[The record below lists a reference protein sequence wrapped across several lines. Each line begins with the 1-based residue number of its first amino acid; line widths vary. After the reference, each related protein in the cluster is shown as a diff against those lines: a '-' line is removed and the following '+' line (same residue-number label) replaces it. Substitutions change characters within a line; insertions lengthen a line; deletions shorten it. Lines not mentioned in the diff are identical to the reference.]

1 MRIFWTIIF
10 LLLPLAG
17 QYYVSLRVWQLLP
30 ALLPLRIAVVA
41 AMAVAFISVFLNFS
55 GIGDH
60 LPMGLATAL
69 YEVGTSWLIILLYMT
84 MLFGLL
90 DLGMVTHL
98 IPRSF
103 LKGSIAG
110 SLSVFVFLTALFT
123 MAYAHYNHKE
133 RVEMTLNT
141 QGKVKKQVKL
151 VLVSD
156 IHLGYHNRR
165 SDLHRWL
172 QQIMRDKPDAILIA
186 GDLVDGS
193 IRPVNEERSAEE
205 FRQLPVPVYAILG
218 NHDYYTG
225 TQADLAFCRQA
236 GIKVLRDSIATFGD
250 IAIVGRD
257 DRTNP
262 YRKSLRD
269 IMQDVDRSKY
279 VIEMDHQPYH
289 LEEAQQNGVDFEF
302 AGHTHYGQVWP
313 ISWIT
318 RAVYED
324 AFGPYQKGHT
334 RYYVSSGLGIWGA
347 KFRIGTQSEYIVATL
362 KP

>member
-30 ALLPLRIAVVA
+30 AMLPLRIIVVA
-41 AMAVAFISVFLNFS
+41 AMAVAFISIFLNFS
-55 GIGDH
+55 GVDGH

-103 LKGSIAG
+103 LKESVAG

-123 MAYAHYNHKE
+123 FAYAHYNHKE
-133 RVEMTLNT
+133 RVEIALDT
-141 QGKVKKQVKL
+141 QGKVKKKVKL
-151 VLVSD
+151 VMISD

-193 IRPVNEERSAEE
+193 IRPVNEEQSAEE

-236 GIKVLRDSIATFGD
+236 GIEVLRDSVATFGD

-262 YRKSLRD
+262 YRKSLKD

-279 VIEMDHQPYH
+279 IIELDHQPYH

-324 AFGPYQKGHT
+324 AFGPFQKGHT

>member
-1 MRIFWTIIF
+1 MRYFWTFIF
-10 LLLPLAG
+10 LILPLAG

-30 ALLPLRIAVVA
+30 AILPLRIAVVA
-41 AMAVAFISVFLNFS
+41 AMAVAFISFFLSLGGLGN
-55 GIGDH
+55 H
-60 LPMGLATAL
+60 LSIGLATVL
-69 YEVGTSWLIILLYMT
+69 YEVGNSWLIILLYMA
-84 MLFGLL
+84 MLFGVL
-90 DLGMVTHL
+90 DLAMVTHL
-98 IPRSF
+98 IPRHF
-103 LKGSIAG
+103 LRESIVG

-123 MAYAHYNHKE
+123 YAYAHFNHKE
-133 RVEMTLNT
+133 RVEMMLNT
-141 QGKVKKQVKL
+141 HGKVKKDVKL
-151 VLVSD
+151 VLISD

-193 IRPVNEERSAEE
+193 IRPVNEELSAEE
-205 FRQLPVPVYAILG
+205 FKQLPVPVYAILG

-236 GIKVLRDSIATFGD
+236 GIKVIRDSVAYFSD

-262 YRKSLRD
+262 YRKSLKD
-269 IMQDVDRSKY
+269 IMRNIDRSKY
-279 VIEMDHQPYH
+279 IIEMDHQPYH

-324 AFGPYQKGHT
+324 AFGPYQKGNT
-334 RYYVSSGLGIWGA
+334 RYYVSSGLGIWGG
-347 KFRIGTQSEYIVATL
+347 KFRIGTQSEYVVVQL
-362 KP
+362 K

>member
-1 MRIFWTIIF
+1 MRYIWPFIF
-10 LLLPLAG
+10 LILPIAG

-30 ALLPLRIAVVA
+30 AILPLRIAVVA
-41 AMAVAFISVFLNFS
+41 AMTLAFVAFFLS
-55 GIGDH
+55 IGG
-60 LPMGLATAL
+60 LGNQLSMSLATAL
-69 YEVGTSWLIILLYMT
+69 YEVGNSWLIILLYMA
-84 MLFGLL
+84 MLFGVL
-90 DLGMVTHL
+90 DLGLATHL
-98 IPRSF
+98 IPRHF
-103 LKGSIAG
+103 LRESVIG

-123 MAYAHYNHKE
+123 YAYAHFNHKV

-141 QGKVKKQVKL
+141 QGKVKKDVKL
-151 VLVSD
+151 VLISD

-172 QQIMRDKPDAILIA
+172 QQIMREKPDAILIA

-193 IRPVNEERSAEE
+193 IRPVNEEHSAEE
-205 FRQLPVPVYAILG
+205 FKQLPVPVYAILD

-236 GIKVLRDSIATFGD
+236 GIKVLRDSIAYFGD

-262 YRKSLRD
+262 YRKSLKD
-269 IMQDVDRSKY
+269 IMQNVDRSKY
-279 VIEMDHQPYH
+279 IIEMDHQPYH
-289 LEEAQQNGVDFEF
+289 LEEAEQNGVDFEF

-324 AFGPYQKGHT
+324 AVGPYRKGNT

-347 KFRIGTQSEYIVATL
+347 KFRIGTQSEYVVAQL
-362 KP
+362 K

>member
-1 MRIFWTIIF
+1 MT
-10 LLLPLAG
+10 LAF
-17 QYYVSLRVWQLLP
+17 
-30 ALLPLRIAVVA
+30 
-41 AMAVAFISVFLNFS
+41 VAFFLSLGGLGN
-55 GIGDH
+55 H
-60 LPMGLATAL
+60 LPMSLATAL
-69 YEVGTSWLIILLYMT
+69 YEVGNSWLIILLYMA
-84 MLFGLL
+84 MLFGVL
-90 DLGMVTHL
+90 DLGLATHL
-98 IPRSF
+98 IPRHF
-103 LKGSIAG
+103 LRESVIG

-123 MAYAHYNHKE
+123 YAYAHFNHKV

-141 QGKVKKQVKL
+141 QGKVKKDVKL
-151 VLVSD
+151 VLISD

-172 QQIMRDKPDAILIA
+172 QQIMREKPDAILIA

-193 IRPVNEERSAEE
+193 IRPVNEEHSAEE
-205 FRQLPVPVYAILG
+205 FKQLPVPVYAILG

-236 GIKVLRDSIATFGD
+236 GIKVLRDSIAYFGD

-262 YRKSLRD
+262 YRKSLKD
-269 IMQDVDRSKY
+269 IMQNVDRSKY
-279 VIEMDHQPYH
+279 IIEMDHQPYH
-289 LEEAQQNGVDFEF
+289 LEEAEQNGVDFEF

-324 AFGPYQKGHT
+324 AVGPYRKGNT

-347 KFRIGTQSEYIVATL
+347 KFRIGTQSEYVVAQL
-362 KP
+362 K